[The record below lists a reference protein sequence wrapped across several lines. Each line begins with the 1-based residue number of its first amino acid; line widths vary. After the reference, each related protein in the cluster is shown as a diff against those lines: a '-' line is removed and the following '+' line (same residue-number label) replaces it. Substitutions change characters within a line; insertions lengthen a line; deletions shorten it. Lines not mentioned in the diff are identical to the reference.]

1 MLKTLIRKISNK
13 NYRPSKTDS
22 KAPVTLCITLL
33 VNKDNK
39 DKEILQLY
47 SPLYS
52 TVPLHSLYHPCYIC

>member
-47 SPLYS
+47 SPL
-52 TVPLHSLYHPCYIC
+52 